1 MKKNSQ
7 CKALHRDSLIFWV
20 YLRSLCDLENV
31 FRDFTLTFVRK
42 TYHIMQMDVSYT
54 IEKYQ
59 AEIDAKAYIEGF
71 RRADYFI
78 KFCQQCKNYGRR
90 YGCPP
95 FEDDPL
101 AAIKGFGR
109 VRLLGVKIT
118 PKDKTL
124 PLEAANDLMDPAIS
138 ELNAELLN
146 LEQALGGRAYGF
158 VGSCPYCGGAPC
170 ARIKGKPCKHP
181 DKVRP
186 SLEAIG
192 FDIGKTATDLLGLDI
207 QWSKD
212 GLIPEYLTLICGIF
226 Y

>member
-1 MKKNSQ
+1 M
-7 CKALHRDSLIFWV
+7 H
-20 YLRSLCDLENV
+20 
-31 FRDFTLTFVRK
+31 
-42 TYHIMQMDVSYT
+42 HITEMDVTYI

-59 AEIDAKAYIEGF
+59 AEVDAKAYIEGF

-124 PLEAANDLMDPAIS
+124 PLEAANDLMEPAIS
-138 ELNAELLN
+138 ELNAELLD
-146 LEQALGGRAYGF
+146 LEQALGGRA
-158 VGSCPYCGGAPC
+158 
-170 ARIKGKPCKHP
+170 
-181 DKVRP
+181 
-186 SLEAIG
+186 
-192 FDIGKTATDLLGLDI
+192 
-207 QWSKD
+207 
-212 GLIPEYLTLICGIF
+212 
-226 Y
+226 